1 MSQTV
6 IETDLGHIAL
16 ELTAE
21 GLASVLRTEAPVA
34 DGDPARQAVVE
45 QIRQCING
53 QRDGRDIPIVPQG
66 SEFQQKVWQAMR
78 EIPRGEVRS
87 YSELAVMAGNP
98 RATRAVASACGSNPY
113 VIVVPCHRVV
123 RRDRGL
129 GGFSWGL
136 ELKRQLLEREGVTIS
151 ADGYIR

>member
-16 ELTAE
+16 ELEAD
-21 GLASVLRTEAPVA
+21 GLVSVSRTEGSVTEG
-34 DGDPARQAVVE
+34 DGAHQALVE

-78 EIPRGEVRS
+78 DIPPGEVRS

-136 ELKRQLLEREGVTIS
+136 DLKRQLLEREGVAIS
-151 ADGYIR
+151 TDGYIR

>member
-6 IETDLGHIAL
+6 INTQIGHILLELEPEGLVRVMKTDLPETAVSASEHAL
-16 ELTAE
+16 
-21 GLASVLRTEAPVA
+21 
-34 DGDPARQAVVE
+34 VE
-45 QIRQCING
+45 RIRACL
-53 QRDGRDIPIVPQG
+53 DGRIEGDDIPIVPQG
-66 SEFQQKVWQAMR
+66 SEFQQKVWEAMR
-78 EIPRGEVRS
+78 HIPRGEVRS

-113 VIVVPCHRVV
+113 VIVVPCHRIV

-129 GGFSWGL
+129 GGYSWGL
-136 ELKRQLLEREGVTIS
+136 ALKRQLLEREGVEVS

>member
-1 MSQTV
+1 MSQPV
-6 IETDLGHIAL
+6 ISTHLGHIQL
-16 ELTAE
+16 ILSSD
-21 GLASVLRTEAPVA
+21 GLVR
-34 DGDPARQAVVE
+34 VE
-45 QIRQCING
+45 QTDREVTEIDPQHQQLVALIAQCIAG
-53 QRDGRDIPIVPQG
+53 EGDGAQIPLVPQG

-78 EIPRGEVRS
+78 AIPRGEVRS
-87 YSELAVMAGNP
+87 YSELAMMAGNP

-113 VIVVPCHRVV
+113 VLVVPCHRVV

-136 ELKRQLLEREGVTIS
+136 DVKRALLRREGIEIS